1 MGSVVQTKTITKL
14 CNPIL
19 HFSDLKSM
27 TLPEF
32 PSFDKTLLFLVGTT
46 TTGDEGHSE
55 ESSQQAQGQNQAPT
69 SAQEGATAGRRS
81 DSDAAG
87 FDQDWVRRSQEVSKC

>member
-1 MGSVVQTKTITKL
+1 
-14 CNPIL
+14 
-19 HFSDLKSM
+19 M
-27 TLPEF
+27 TFIQNRAALAKF
-32 PSFDKTLLFLVGTT
+32 YLISIKCDFLVGTT
-46 TTGDEGHSE
+46 TTGDEGHSV

-87 FDQDWVRRSQEVSKC
+87 FDQDWVRRSQEVSK

>member
-1 MGSVVQTKTITKL
+1 MGSLVQTKAITKL
-14 CNPIL
+14 CHPIL
-19 HFSDLKSM
+19 HFSDWKSM

-32 PSFDKTLLFLVGTT
+32 PTFDKTLLFLVGTT

-69 SAQEGATAGRRS
+69 SAQEGAATAGRRS

-87 FDQDWVRRSQEVSKC
+87 FDQDWVRRSQEVSN